1 MWCSV
6 RIAFFRGR
14 TCSDYMFSFICICMT
29 VYQYDNICDL
39 FCYIIS
45 SALYLSFEC
54 HQNHLFCRRW
64 CGCAWWNDWRRATG
78 TRPGSWGERSR
89 LEGSTVAID
98 NWACRGVTH
107 KWCDFFVDSAGQAF
121 IRTDCLKSGL
131 TCRHVKTTPTAN
143 KKSTQSF
150 GCHLVR
156 SWTVTRRWLLATY
169 RRVPSLN
176 TMPLDPALPHSFY
189 YLKPFCFKGKKCSG
203 EKPILPFGRKLFWG
217 KMWDTTC
224 TCLWILWIVSM
235 TKTGHELQE
244 NHATGCSEPKKK
256 ESCMLCL
263 SDSFVWLLLSV
274 R

>member
-14 TCSDYMFSFICICMT
+14 TCSDYMFSFVCICMT

-98 NWACRGVTH
+98 NWACRGVMH

-143 KKSTQSF
+143 KKINAVIWLSSRSIVNCHAALIAGNLPTRTKSEYHAFGSCASTF
-150 GCHLVR
+150 
-156 SWTVTRRWLLATY
+156 
-169 RRVPSLN
+169 
-176 TMPLDPALPHSFY
+176 
-189 YLKPFCFKGKKCSG
+189 
-203 EKPILPFGRKLFWG
+203 
-217 KMWDTTC
+217 
-224 TCLWILWIVSM
+224 
-235 TKTGHELQE
+235 
-244 NHATGCSEPKKK
+244 
-256 ESCMLCL
+256 
-263 SDSFVWLLLSV
+263 LLLFETLLF
-274 R
+274 